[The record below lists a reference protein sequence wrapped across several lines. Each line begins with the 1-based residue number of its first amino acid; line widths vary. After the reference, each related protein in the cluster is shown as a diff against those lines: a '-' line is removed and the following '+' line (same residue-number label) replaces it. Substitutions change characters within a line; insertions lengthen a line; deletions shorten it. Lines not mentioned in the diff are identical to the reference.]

1 MNDPTSS
8 MLFTATGAVTTT
20 LPYPKTPPDT
30 YGMLVPCKNG
40 AAFLPRLFAA
50 TRDQT
55 RPFDEVWL
63 FDDGSSDGSGEVAAS
78 FGARVLR
85 SDRSLGPSAARN
97 RLIEAC
103 SCTWL
108 HFHDADD
115 TLDGKYLERVAAEAR
130 TDIDVVICDMVW
142 LDETTGAVE
151 NHWHYD
157 AAALASDAASYL
169 IVNTVG
175 GINGLYRRTALL
187 AAGAFDEKLGYW
199 EDLDLS
205 LRLSRHGARITV
217 VNEDLVMAYRRRA
230 SYSNSNLGEVWRVKL
245 QLIRSLLP
253 GAGESLRRTI
263 AAEAEQIANRFAALG
278 NWRDVPMALV
288 LNHEAGG
295 SAPTTG
301 SLVFRLLKRVLP
313 GTSALWL
320 QRSLRMLLRSK

>member
-1 MNDPTSS
+1 
-8 MLFTATGAVTTT
+8 
-20 LPYPKTPPDT
+20 
-30 YGMLVPCKNG
+30 
-40 AAFLPRLFAA
+40 
-50 TRDQT
+50 
-55 RPFDEVWL
+55 
-63 FDDGSSDGSGEVAAS
+63 
-78 FGARVLR
+78 
-85 SDRSLGPSAARN
+85 
-97 RLIEAC
+97 
-103 SCTWL
+103 
-108 HFHDADD
+108 
-115 TLDGKYLERVAAEAR
+115 
-130 TDIDVVICDMVW
+130 VVICDMVW